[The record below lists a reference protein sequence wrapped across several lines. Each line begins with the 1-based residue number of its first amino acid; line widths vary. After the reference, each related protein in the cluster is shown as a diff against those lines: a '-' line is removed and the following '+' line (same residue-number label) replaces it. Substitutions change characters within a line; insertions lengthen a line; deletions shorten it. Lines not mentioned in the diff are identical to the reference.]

1 MASTAF
7 ALDGQD
13 ELRMDCELAEAMGDC
28 GLAEAP
34 PIVSRGGS
42 GSQNGAQRPLPTVA
56 VANSSDEDSDD
67 DDGVKPSPSAVQRI
81 ERHREQRP
89 RDGDRGVVADIVDR
103 IFRNVYSRIEATEVL
118 AGLSQLR
125 VVHASA
131 RSGRVSHGGVRK
143 ERRGKPHLARPT
155 ATEQPPQEA
164 ALTGERTGA
173 AGSGFGNGLP
183 FTR

>member
-28 GLAEAP
+28 GLAEAF
-34 PIVSRGGS
+34 PIESRSGS
-42 GSQNGAQRPLPTVA
+42 GSQHGTQRPLPTVA
-56 VANSSDEDSDD
+56 IANSKDEDSDD
-67 DDGVKPSPSAVQRI
+67 DDGVIPSPSAVQRI

-89 RDGDRGVVADIVDR
+89 RDGDRGAVADIVDR

-131 RSGRVSHGGVRK
+131 RPGRVPHGAVRK

-155 ATEQPPQEA
+155 TTEQPHKEA
-164 ALTGERTGA
+164 LLTGVHTGA
-173 AGSGFGNGLP
+173 AGRYGNGLP
-183 FTR
+183 YIQ